1 MAKREKVKKFSIESF
16 DNAHYQ
22 TTEQYTALVAK
33 LYDIATKEITAIFSK
48 ENINT
53 DKPFS
58 FADYPKTLTKIQ
70 AIIQQLANN
79 VKVSIENGSKRQWLF
94 ANKKND
100 AFLNTIIESSV
111 LKKVIL
117 KKYQDHNLDA
127 LKTFQTRKVD
137 GMNLS
142 QRVWKYTKQYKDQIE
157 TALDVGLGEGKSAA
171 ELSKDV
177 RENLQNPDALFR
189 RVRDKRGQLGLSKKA
204 QAFHPGTGKYRS
216 AHKNAMR
223 LTRSEINMAYR
234 EADWKRWQSMDFIIG
249 FEIKRSNREK
259 HCTCKLCDRLQGV
272 YPKTFKFVG
281 WHPQCMCY
289 CIPILEDFF
298 SKERKDDRVNRLR
311 SALYGTEYKKRV
323 SPQITEYPEEFKKWV
338 NENAEAQ
345 KGWNSTPY
353 FIRDN
358 FIDGKLENGLIHQV
372 APKKVKT
379 EAEKIDIQQRWNTRR
394 ASRKYSE
401 EIDVIKKEFLSV
413 PSINS
418 LITKVQQ
425 SIKEGVELTRIDAM
439 MRKLSHKAEVKKAW
453 EERKENNH
461 LSTLL
466 VGVKEVKAQFGTE
479 AVKSVFTAVESK
491 LEQWNKQ
498 DSSLAFLKKK
508 LSFEIKWLEDN
519 KKYPT
524 WKVAQDAYKKKL
536 NEVDYLIAKQD
547 IQQNIAASINYAQK
561 TKSIKVKNLVAEIQQ
576 LLDKNAPISIIQ
588 NKSLSLNN
596 EIDKLE
602 KAKAKRELKKLLG
615 NTTKADWSNP
625 DTYSQKRKDNAMWAK
640 TPKSADKKL
649 RETCGILWQ
658 NASDEEKYALHYY
671 THTYSSINEPLR
683 GVKYLGNKDV
693 KHSQEQ
699 VPHITSMLNKCS
711 YDFDMWLQRGV
722 DAGLNMFN
730 INLNGLTEV
739 EAKSQLLGKIFQD
752 NGFISCAN
760 TKGKGF
766 DHKKV
771 ILNIYAPK
779 GTKCFYLEPFSAFGK
794 GVGKNWNGVDNQQ
807 KFGSE
812 AEVLL
817 QRGTKFRVTKV
828 EYNETSAK
836 WYIDLDVVWQI

>member
-1 MAKREKVKKFSIESF
+1 MAKREKVKKFSIEGF

-33 LYDIATKEITAIFSK
+33 LYDMATKEITTIFSK

-117 KKYQDHNLDA
+117 KKHQDHNLDA
-127 LKTFQTRKVD
+127 LKTFQKRKVD

-189 RVRDKRGQLGLSKKA
+189 RVRDKRGQLVLSKKA

-234 EADWKRWQSMDFIIG
+234 EADWKRWQTMDFIIG

-358 FIDGKLENGLIHQV
+358 FIDGKLENGLVHDYSSIEKNDVFFKANESRNIIQGHS
-372 APKKVKT
+372 PDKRNNERHITEVK
-379 EAEKIDIQQRWNTRR
+379 
-394 ASRKYSE
+394 
-401 EIDVIKKEFLSV
+401 EITSYYQ
-413 PSINS
+413 N
-418 LITKVQQ
+418 ITKLISKIENDIRKNSDFETLVVLDKNGNALIDKRGEAT
-425 SIKEGVELTRIDAM
+425 SVSVTPNEIFLMKDNVVTHNHPRGWRSPEGTLGRIGSSFSFEDI
-439 MRKLSHKAEVKKAW
+439 
-453 EERKENNH
+453 
-461 LSTLL
+461 
-466 VGVKEVKAQFGTE
+466 
-479 AVKSVFTAVESK
+479 
-491 LEQWNKQ
+491 
-498 DSSLAFLKKK
+498 SLA
-508 LSFEIKWLEDN
+508 IKAD
-519 KKYPT
+519 
-524 WKVAQDAYKKKL
+524 
-536 NEVDYLIAKQD
+536 
-547 IQQNIAASINYAQK
+547 
-561 TKSIKVKNLVAEIQQ
+561 VAEIRAVTPLYTFSMKRPEKGWVKMLTLKREYELIEQQ
-576 LLDKNAPISIIQ
+576 VREEMFSIIG
-588 NKSLSLNN
+588 
-596 EIDKLE
+596 
-602 KAKAKRELKKLLG
+602 KK
-615 NTTKADWSNP
+615 K
-625 DTYSQKRKDNAMWAK
+625 
-640 TPKSADKKL
+640 
-649 RETCGILWQ
+649 GILQKEAIKRAESMHYHLIWKRFC
-658 NASDEEKYALHYY
+658 EKYNIEY
-671 THTYSSINEPLR
+671 TKT
-683 GVKYLGNKDV
+683 KT
-693 KHSQEQ
+693 SQ
-699 VPHITSMLNKCS
+699 
-711 YDFDMWLQRGV
+711 
-722 DAGLNMFN
+722 
-730 INLNGLTEV
+730 
-739 EAKSQLLGKIFQD
+739 
-752 NGFISCAN
+752 
-760 TKGKGF
+760 
-766 DHKKV
+766 
-771 ILNIYAPK
+771 
-779 GTKCFYLEPFSAFGK
+779 
-794 GVGKNWNGVDNQQ
+794 
-807 KFGSE
+807 
-812 AEVLL
+812 
-817 QRGTKFRVTKV
+817 
-828 EYNETSAK
+828 
-836 WYIDLDVVWQI
+836 

>member
-1 MAKREKVKKFSIESF
+1 MAKREKVKKFSIEGF

-48 ENINT
+48 ENINP

-58 FADYPKTLTKIQ
+58 FVDYPKTLKKVRS
-70 AIIQQLANN
+70 IIEQLANN

-100 AFLNTIIESSV
+100 AFLNAIMESSV
-111 LKKVIL
+111 LKKALL

-127 LKTFQTRKVD
+127 LKTFQTRKVG

-142 QRVWKYTKQYKDQIE
+142 ERVWKYTNQYKNQIE

-189 RVRDKRGQLGLSKKA
+189 RVRDKRGQLVLSKKA
-204 QAFHPGTGKYRS
+204 QDFHPGTGVYRS

-234 EADWKRWQSMDFIIG
+234 EADWKRWQSMDFIVG

-259 HCTCKLCDRLQGV
+259 RCTCKLCDRLQGV

-289 CIPILEDFF
+289 CIPILEDFY

-345 KGWNSTPY
+345 KGWKSTPY

-358 FIDGKLENGLIHQV
+358 FVDGKLENGLVHQV
-372 APKKVKT
+372 TPKKVKT

-401 EIDVIKKEFLSV
+401 EINVIKKEFLSV

-425 SIKEGVELTRIDAM
+425 SIKEGIELTRIDAM

-461 LSTLL
+461 LATLL
-466 VGVKEVKAQFGTE
+466 VDVKAIKTEFGTQAIK
-479 AVKSVFTAVESK
+479 AVFIAVESK
-491 LEQWNKQ
+491 LKQWNAQ
-498 DSSLAFLKKK
+498 DPSLSFLKKK
-508 LSFEIKWLEDN
+508 LEFEIKWLEDN

-536 NEVDYLIAKQD
+536 NEVTYLIDKQE
-547 IQQNIAASINYAQK
+547 IQQNISASINYAQK
-561 TKSIKVKNLVAEIQQ
+561 TKSIKVKNLVAEIHQ

-588 NKSLSLNN
+588 
-596 EIDKLE
+596 E
-602 KAKAKRELKKLLG
+602 KAKNLNKEVFKLENAKLKKSAQKSVFEEEG
-615 NTTKADWSNP
+615 VVFGQGVSVKKAFLESDY
-625 DTYSQKRKDNAMWAK
+625 TQERKDNAVWCKSIKESKAK
-640 TPKSADKKL
+640 FGKIASKKIKEASSA
-649 RETCGILWQ
+649 EQ
-658 NASDEEKYALHYY
+658 EAQYAY
-671 THTYSSINEPLR
+671 TAGSGHINRPLR
-683 GVKYLGNKDV
+683 GFEDRWDDLKGVGKVSLNREHSKGAERIRELTDLIDRSTYNFDV
-693 KHSQEQ
+693 
-699 VPHITSMLNKCS
+699 
-711 YDFDMWLQRGV
+711 WLQRGV
-722 DAGLNMFN
+722 DSKGL
-730 INLNGLTEV
+730 
-739 EAKSQLLGKIFQD
+739 
-752 NGFISCAN
+752 
-760 TKGKGF
+760 KGF
-766 DHKKV
+766 LGIQDLEETSVKSMIGRTVIDLAFFSCGSAKGTGFSGH
-771 ILNIYAPK
+771 ILNIYCPK
-779 GTKCFYLEPFSAFGK
+779 GTKMLYVESNSAYK
-794 GVGKNWNGVDNQQ
+794 HEN
-807 KFGSE
+807 E
-812 AEVLL
+812 TII
-817 QRGTKFRVTKV
+817 QRNTHFRIIKV
-828 EYNETSAK
+828 EKSLGVYF
-836 WYIDLDVVWQI
+836 IDLEVVGQI